1 MVLKLKPNQKKV
13 YFTIFDI
20 SYFEDQYNW
29 SIEDIL
35 YWLEERLLEYY
46 TIEVDRLKRSFVP
59 KSNRMCLNIQ
69 KFYVEME
76 NKNCVAEYIPCPTWM
91 HDSERNIK
99 EWLENPILRP
109 LNSGRLFILERKYP
123 ACPPNYGGIDGLAG
137 AGGRL

>member
-1 MVLKLKPNQKKV
+1 MVIKLKPNQKKV

-20 SYFEDQYNW
+20 SYFEDEYNW

-46 TIEVDRLKRSFVP
+46 TIEVDRLNRSFVP
-59 KSNRMCLNIQ
+59 KSNKICENIQ

-99 EWLENPILRP
+99 QWLENPILRP
-109 LNSGRLFILERKYP
+109 SNRGTIFFLEEKIQID
-123 ACPPNYGGIDGLAG
+123 PPPLAG
-137 AGGRL
+137 YGGRL

>member
-1 MVLKLKPNQKKV
+1 MVIKLKPNQRKV

-20 SYFEDQYNW
+20 SYFEDEYNW

-59 KSNRMCLNIQ
+59 KSNRICEDIQ

-76 NKNCVAEYIPCPTWM
+76 NKNCVAEYIACPTWM

-123 ACPPNYGGIDGLAG
+123 ACTPNYGEVDGLAG
-137 AGGRL
+137 YGGRL